1 MKKKRIISEVN
12 GNPKRTLKSEGR
24 VRGHRA
30 FKALEDTRDLSFLG
44 AIAADGTRKAYL
56 KAVEVSDTMVELRNG
71 EVIRRRKDGAVEILT
86 KLEPRKEV
94 QKGKTI
100 TLP

>member
-12 GNPKRTLKSEGR
+12 GNPKITSGRDGR
-24 VRGHRA
+24 VRGKRE
-30 FKALEDTRDLSFLG
+30 FKALEDTSDLSFLG

-56 KAVEVSDTMVELRNG
+56 RAVEVSDTMVELKNG
-71 EVIRRRKDGAVEILT
+71 EVIRRRKDGAIEIIT